1 MYDMTDEK
9 VFNVGIVGCGQGGGR
24 ICEAFYSLGY
34 ENALAINTAP
44 QDLKHLSLSDDQK
57 LLLES
62 DRQGAGKDP
71 SVSKKLATQ
80 SHSEIIS
87 KMAHNFGEVDRIFV
101 CVSAGGGTGTGS
113 CIPVVQTAKDYLESI
128 GLTDSERRV
137 GIIVST
143 PTDGEGRSRAVS
155 RNAFVLLNEISKL
168 AKDKQISPAI
178 LIENEKIK
186 TVFPGLK
193 MREFWPVSNSSV
205 AKMFDIFNSLP
216 CQDSMF
222 SSFDP
227 ADFENVMSAHGFMTI
242 GGTRI
247 VDDYTAESMVKAFE
261 KNLEHTIISSGYRL
275 GDSKSGACVI
285 CISEDVVDE
294 EPGLMDEIDKAMDEV
309 SVKMGS
315 DYIHRGIYISDD
327 EGITVYSIIGGLPQP
342 TSQLTRLK
350 NMTR

>member
-9 VFNVGIVGCGQGGGR
+9 VFNIGVVGCGQGGGR

-44 QDLKHLSLSDDQK
+44 QDLKHLSLSDNQK
-57 LLLES
+57 LLLDS

-71 SVSKKLATQ
+71 KVSRTLAEQHHTT
-80 SHSEIIS
+80 IKS
-87 KMAHNFGEVDRIFV
+87 KMAENFGEVERIFV

-113 CIPVVQTAKDYLESI
+113 CIPVVNAAKSYLHSI
-128 GLTDSERRV
+128 GISDPEKRV
-137 GIIVST
+137 GVIVSS
-143 PTDGEGRSRAVS
+143 PTNGEARSKAVAA
-155 RNAFVLLNEISKL
+155 NALGLITEVSSL
-168 AKDKQISPAI
+168 AAKNQISPAI

-205 AKMFDIFNSLP
+205 AKMFDVFNSLP

-247 VDDYTAESMVKAFE
+247 VGDYTAESMVEAFT
-261 KNLEHTIISSGYRL
+261 KNLTNTIISSGYRL
-275 GDSKSGACVI
+275 SDSRSGACVI
-285 CISEDVVDE
+285 CVSEDVVDE
-294 EPGLMDEIDKAMDEV
+294 EPGLMDEIDKAMDSV
-309 SVKMGS
+309 SSRMGS
-315 DYIHRGIYISDD
+315 DYIHRGIYMTED
-327 EGITVYSIIGGLPQP
+327 EGITVYSIIGGLPNP
-342 TSQLTRLK
+342 DVQLARLK
-350 NMTR
+350 QFAR